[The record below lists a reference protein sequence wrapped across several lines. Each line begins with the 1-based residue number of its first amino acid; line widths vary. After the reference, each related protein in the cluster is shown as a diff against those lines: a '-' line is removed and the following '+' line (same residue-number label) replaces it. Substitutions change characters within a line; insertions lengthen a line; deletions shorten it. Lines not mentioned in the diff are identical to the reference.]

1 MFLAASLTRLG
12 CASIPCAVLRAAEIL
27 GRSGIP
33 AAERDGSVF
42 VREDACPAPKASV
55 LVDRKTAYC
64 QRMDR
69 RCQFFASYA
78 NDAVECLAPRS
89 GVRTA
94 GIADVL
100 PTQVLNVYDKL
111 SPVDRHLL
119 FITVGLLTP
128 TVIKR
133 VRLWLRK
140 KKQRRQQAADVAVGR
155 AFAQKLLRT
164 RKRPYSY
171 DPITGLYSLKDRR
184 FSIRKDGVT
193 LVGPAGREY
202 WPLSELTDRLPAWL
216 DG

>member
-12 CASIPCAVLRAAEIL
+12 CASVPCAVLRAADIL
-27 GRSGIP
+27 GRTGIP

-42 VREDACPAPKASV
+42 VREDACPAPKAAV

-64 QRMDR
+64 QRMGR
-69 RCQFFASYA
+69 RCQFFARYA
-78 NDAVECLAPRS
+78 SDTVECLAPRS
-89 GVRTA
+89 GVRAA
-94 GIADVL
+94 GIADIL

-128 TVIKR
+128 VVVKR

-140 KKQRRQQAADVAVGR
+140 KKQRRQQAADVIVGR
-155 AFAQKLLRT
+155 AFAQKLLRSL
-164 RKRPYSY
+164 KRPYSY
-171 DPITGLYSLKDRR
+171 DHITGLYSLKDRR

-193 LVGPAGREY
+193 LVGPSGRAH
-202 WPLSELTDRLPAWL
+202 WPLSELTDQLPTWL